1 VQRLASKDL
10 WSGAM
15 FAGFGVLALLLG
27 GDLRIGSAAR
37 MGPGYVPRLLAWSL
51 IALGAAVALRG
62 VITRTEPIAGLQWRP
77 IALVTAG
84 LTAFALLFETAGL
97 LPALVVLVSFAA
109 FGRRGASAVET
120 IATAALLLVL
130 CVGIFKLGL
139 GMTFSVL
146 RGVW

>member
-15 FAGFGVLALLLG
+15 FAAFGALALILG
-27 GDLRIGSAAR
+27 SDLRIGSAAR

-62 VITRTEPIAGLQWRP
+62 VITRIEPVEGLQWRP
-77 IALVTAG
+77 IAMVTLG
-84 LTAFALLFETAGL
+84 LTGFALLLEATGL
-97 LPALVVLVSFAA
+97 LPALLTLVLLAA
-109 FGRRGASAVET
+109 LARRDAGPLEM
-120 IATAALLLVL
+120 IATAAVLFAL

-139 GMTFSVL
+139 GMTFTVL